1 MKIVGAVAF
10 AVLAV
15 GPSSAQWGSVGGF
28 GNVAFPGL
36 GHAPAGRNPWG
47 NVAFPAGRQNFNAY
61 SSVTNPGFASN
72 LGGIVTGFNPYNGA
86 PAGGG
91 RARGPRGSAVF
102 AYPVFVGGYG
112 YGNDQAP
119 VEQQQPTTV
128 VVYPP
133 AQPPVI
139 INQNFAPGTADQ
151 AGQAAD
157 SAASNYRYYQAPIG
171 GGADTAAS
179 STSGD
184 TSYYLIAFKD
194 HTIYSAVAY
203 YVEGDTLHYFTA
215 GNVHNQASL
224 SLVDRPLTEQLN
236 RERSVDVRLPH

>member
-1 MKIVGAVAF
+1 MH
-10 AVLAV
+10 
-15 GPSSAQWGSVGGF
+15 
-28 GNVAFPGL
+28 GN
-36 GHAPAGRNPWG
+36 
-47 NVAFPAGRQNFNAY
+47 
-61 SSVTNPGFASN
+61 
-72 LGGIVTGFNPYNGA
+72 
-86 PAGGG
+86 
-91 RARGPRGSAVF
+91 RGSAVF

-112 YGNDQAP
+112 TGYDQPPA
-119 VEQQQPTTV
+119 EQPQQPSTV

-157 SAASNYRYYQAPIG
+157 AAASNYRYYQAPVG
-171 GGADTAAS
+171 GSETAAP